1 MCTRKKDVE
10 KLSCGFE
17 VIVNFELKNPQAFF
31 SKTCGNI
38 VIDDYSIEFS
48 R

>member
-17 VIVNFELKNPQAFF
+17 VDTDYTEKNKVNLCNPCLKTN
-31 SKTCGNI
+31 SKGE
-38 VIDDYSIEFS
+38 DA
-48 R
+48 